1 MGGNRRNREGN
12 RMAGPTRTVVA
23 DFEEPG
29 WDYGIMRSPYHAFHR
44 ANGAKFCVYNG
55 RLMPVSQK
63 IDRLDGYRV
72 LRQAVGLFDTG
83 ERPIAIEGPDALAL
97 CKKVFARD
105 ISKVKPGRAA
115 YGLLLYP
122 DGGILCDGV
131 LMRLAE
137 DCFWYVQADGPVYSW
152 LVAHA
157 QRLNVQISDPR
168 SWVAQVQGPRA
179 LDVLAAAC
187 DTPLTEP
194 FGYFGVTTATMG
206 GQKVILSRTG
216 WTAEAGWEFY
226 TLPDAPGYDGEALW
240 RHILKA
246 GEPFGMKVC
255 ALDSMDIRR
264 IEAGILNNV
273 SDMDETMNPF
283 EAGLGSFIKLDGT
296 DFIGK
301 SALVN
306 APRGVR
312 VHGLRCTTGE
322 PLIGG
327 ELRAGGRRI
336 GMVSAAAWSPLYDAG
351 VAIIRLDRA
360 EDVQAPEVSVQCRD
374 LSFQRATIV
383 PMPMYDAEKRIP
395 RGQDTEIPQFG
406 LAGQPA

>member
-1 MGGNRRNREGN
+1 MS
-12 RMAGPTRTVVA
+12 GPARVVVA

-29 WDYGIMRSPYHAFHR
+29 WDYGIIRSPYHAFHR

-63 IDRLDGYRV
+63 IDRLEGYRV
-72 LRQAVGLFDTG
+72 LRRAVGLFDTG
-83 ERPIAIEGPDALAL
+83 ERPIEIAGPDALTF
-97 CKKVFARD
+97 CNRVFARD
-105 ISKVKPGRAA
+105 ISKIRPGRAT

-137 DCFWYVQADGPVYSW
+137 DRFWYVQADGPVFSW
-152 LVAHA
+152 FVAHA
-157 QRLNVQISDPR
+157 QGLNVRIGDPK
-168 SWVAQVQGPRA
+168 SWVSQVQGPRS

-187 DTPLTEP
+187 DEPLAEP
-194 FGYFGVTTATMG
+194 LGYFGVTTARMG
-206 GQKVILSRTG
+206 GQKVIISRTG
-216 WTAEAGWEFY
+216 WTSEVGWEFY
-226 TLPDAPGYDGEALW
+226 TLPDEPGYDGEALW

-246 GEPFGMKVC
+246 GEPFGMEVC

-264 IEAGILNNV
+264 IEAGIMNNV

-283 EAGLGSFIKLDGT
+283 EAGLGGFIKMDGP

-301 SALVN
+301 AALVD

-312 VHGLRCTTGE
+312 VHGLRCATGE

-327 ELRAGGRRI
+327 ELRSAGRRI
-336 GMVSAAAWSPLYDAG
+336 GMVSAAAWSPLFGEG

-360 EDVQAPEVSVQCRD
+360 EDVSAAEVSVQCRD
-374 LSFQRATIV
+374 LTFRSARIL
-383 PMPMYDAEKRIP
+383 PLPMYDAEKRIP
-395 RGQDTEIPQFG
+395 RGLDTEVPSFQDEME
-406 LAGQPA
+406 PA

>member
-1 MGGNRRNREGN
+1 MG
-12 RMAGPTRTVVA
+12 GPTRVVVA

-29 WDYGIMRSPYHAFHR
+29 WDYGVLRSPYHDFHR

-83 ERPIAIEGPDALAL
+83 ERPIEIAGPDALAF
-97 CKKVFARD
+97 CNRVFARD
-105 ISKVKPGRAA
+105 VSRLRPGRAA

-122 DGGILCDGV
+122 DGGILCDGI

-137 DCFWYVQADGPVYSW
+137 DRFWYVQADGQVYSW
-152 LVAHA
+152 FIAHS
-157 QRLNVQISDPR
+157 QGLKVRISDPQ

-187 DTPLTEP
+187 DAPLTEP

-206 GQKVILSRTG
+206 GQKVVLSRTG
-216 WTAEAGWEFY
+216 WTAEVGFEFY
-226 TLPDAPGYDGEALW
+226 TLPDQPGYVGPALW

-246 GEPFGMKVC
+246 GKPFGMEVC
-255 ALDSMDIRR
+255 GLDSMDIRR
-264 IEAGILNNV
+264 IEAGIMNNV

-283 EAGLGSFIKLDGT
+283 QAGLGGFIKMDGP

-301 SALVN
+301 AAL
-306 APRGVR
+306 AKADRGVL
-312 VHGLRCTTGE
+312 VHGLRCPSGE

-327 ELRAGGRRI
+327 TLQSKGQPI
-336 GMVSAAAWSPLYDAG
+336 GKVSAAAWSPLYGAG
-351 VAIIRLDRA
+351 VAIIRLADARHLQA
-360 EDVQAPEVSVQCRD
+360 ADVTVQCRD
-374 LSFQRATIV
+374 GNAYPATIV
-383 PMPMYDAEKRIP
+383 ALPMYDLEKRIP
-395 RGQDTEIPQFG
+395 RGQDTGIPDSPR
-406 LAGQPA
+406 AREAKTPVPAN